1 MLSSDLKSLRL
12 LGKGKARDM
21 YEVDEETL
29 YFVTTDRLSIYDVDT
44 GRAVPEKG
52 RVLTALSAAWFAKTE
67 DIIADHL
74 LTANADANALL
85 AERLSPEEL
94 EATRHR
100 SMLARRLRPIRLEAV
115 VRGYLIGN
123 LWKEYVAA
131 ANNDNLD
138 NAVDGVKEWVEV
150 WGHRL
155 PKGLGYGQRL
165 DEPLFTPSTKA
176 DKGQPDVYLTYGE
189 AEAHMEP
196 QDRHLLPQLRQA
208 ALAIYGRMS
217 AHCLEKGIIMADT
230 KMEFGVDP
238 TSGSLML
245 MDELGTPD
253 SSRFWRAARY
263 EAWFAAHPQ
272 PGTFP
277 ESFDRQHIKAH
288 FDAAGWKRG
297 DPVPTLPPEAIQR
310 TTSNYL
316 QAEALLLAEDNV
328 VLMA

>member
-21 YEVDEETL
+21 YEVNEETL

-67 DIIADHL
+67 DIIANHL
-74 LTANADANALL
+74 LTADAAANALL
-85 AERLSPEEL
+85 ADRLSPEEL

-115 VRGYLIGN
+115 VRGYLVGN
-123 LWKEYVAA
+123 LWKEYIAA
-131 ANNDNLD
+131 ADNDN
-138 NAVDGVKEWVEV
+138 VDDADGGGEHVEV

-155 PKGLGYGQRL
+155 PVGLRYGQRL

-176 DKGQPDVYLTYGE
+176 DKGCPDVYLTYDG

-196 QDRHLLPQLRQA
+196 QDRHLLPQLRQV
-208 ALAIYGRMS
+208 ALTIYGRMS
-217 AHCLEKGIIMADT
+217 AHCLGKGIIMADT

-238 TSGSLML
+238 TSGVLVL
-245 MDELGTPD
+245 IDELGTPD

-263 EAWFAAHPQ
+263 AAWFATHPQ

-288 FDAAGWKRG
+288 FDAVAWQRG
-297 DPVPTLPPEAIQR
+297 DPVPTLPLEAIER

-316 QAEALLLAEDNV
+316 QAEALLLLEESAV
-328 VLMA
+328 